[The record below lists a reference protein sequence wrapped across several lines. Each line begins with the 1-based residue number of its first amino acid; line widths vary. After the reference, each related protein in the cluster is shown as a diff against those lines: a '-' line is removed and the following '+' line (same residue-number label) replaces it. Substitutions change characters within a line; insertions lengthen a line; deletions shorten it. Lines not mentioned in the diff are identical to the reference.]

1 MNGTVEAANKNIK
14 KIIQKMVVTLFKAL
28 LSKQANKSLY
38 HFLILDKKGENGE
51 YFVLTHNQKIVR
63 EVFYF
68 IFFIAEYSTQ
78 GEPSF

>member
-1 MNGTVEAANKNIK
+1 ME
-14 KIIQKMVVTLFKAL
+14 IQHQKLSIESQKYPEEDVTLFKAL
-28 LSKQANKSLY
+28 LSEQANKSP
-38 HFLILDKKGENGE
+38 DKKGENGE

>member
-1 MNGTVEAANKNIK
+1 ME
-14 KIIQKMVVTLFKAL
+14 IQHQKLSIESQKYPEEDVTLFKEL
-28 LSKQANKSLY
+28 LSEQANKSLY
-38 HFLILDKKGENGE
+38 HFLIPDKKGENGE